1 MTNATTGTVGAVRP
15 RRSFIF
21 SPGLRPDMFPKA
33 LASGTDIVC
42 VELED
47 GIAPKDKAAART
59 AGLALFAEPQA
70 DDGVERIVRINCLRT
85 EFGLLDVQA
94 VIATD
99 TPPPALMLP
108 KVMTPDEVV
117 WLDDLLTERGHGTR
131 LHIIIETNQGLEA
144 AYDIAHASSRID
156 ALFFG
161 GVDMAAEL
169 RCKNAWEPLLYARSR
184 VAHAAASVG
193 IDAIDVPYLDLDD
206 LDGMAREAGLAR
218 DLGFSGKGSI
228 HPKQIPILN
237 GVFTPDERA
246 VAHAKRI
253 LKAFADADTGLVVVD
268 GKLIEKPVLREMRRI
283 IAIAERVSA

>member
-1 MTNATTGTVGAVRP
+1 MNDPIERVVRP

-21 SPGLRPDMFPKA
+21 SPGLQPAMFPKA

-47 GIAPKDKAAART
+47 GIAPKDKAAARK
-59 AGLALFAEPQA
+59 AGLALFASPQA

-85 EFGLLDVQA
+85 AFGLADVQA
-94 VIATD
+94 VLATD

-108 KVMTPDEVV
+108 KVLSPDEIV
-117 WLDDLLTERGHGTR
+117 WLDDILTERGHLTR
-131 LHIIIETNQGLEA
+131 LHIIIETNAALEA
-144 AYDIAHASSRID
+144 AYEIAQASPRID

-184 VAHAAASVG
+184 VAHAAAGAG
-193 IDAIDVPYLDLDD
+193 IDAIDVPYLDLQD
-206 LDGMAREAGLAR
+206 LDGMETEARLAR

-228 HPKQIPILN
+228 HPKQIAILN
-237 GVFTPDERA
+237 RAFTPDA
-246 VAHAKRI
+246 VAVAQAKKI
-253 LKAFADADTGLVVVD
+253 LQAFADADTGLVVVD
-268 GKLIEKPVLREMRRI
+268 GKLIEKPVLREMNRI
-283 IAIAERVSA
+283 LAIAERVSA